1 MMNMDPYSKW
11 LNLHNTYLF
20 NCILN
25 FFVPSVTIGKWYLN
39 LKDKYENKPNQTMPN
54 VGVDL
59 RLVVNEG
66 NVSNSVDNDGGQQDF
81 QPDLQGIIDIRLY

>member
-1 MMNMDPYSKW
+1 
-11 LNLHNTYLF
+11 
-20 NCILN
+20 
-25 FFVPSVTIGKWYLN
+25 
-39 LKDKYENKPNQTMPN
+39 MPN

-66 NVSNSVDNDGGQQDF
+66 NMSNSVDNDGGQQDF

>member
-1 MMNMDPYSKW
+1 M
-11 LNLHNTYLF
+11 
-20 NCILN
+20 
-25 FFVPSVTIGKWYLN
+25 TIGKWYLN

-66 NVSNSVDNDGGQQDF
+66 NMSNSVDNDGGQQDF